1 MASELSCWRHPT
13 LSSRYLGPLMTR
25 KTTLPGVLCFRAQGY
40 GLLRAPVGVLRGPKA
55 CFFGDRTSCFLLLFL
70 VLINLFIYLLF
81 LLFLPSL
88 IKPVFGDLERSR
100 RSLLDIQ
107 KLDVTNNF
115 KVKAV
120 HESKELHVTVTSSR
134 WK

>member
-1 MASELSCWRHPT
+1 MEGPRPT
-13 LSSRYLGPLMTR
+13 SL
-25 KTTLPGVLCFRAQGY
+25 AQ
-40 GLLRAPVGVLRGPKA
+40 LLVM
-55 CFFGDRTSCFLLLFL
+55 SFLQLFL
-70 VLINLFIYLLF
+70 VLILFIYLLF

-88 IKPVFGDLERSR
+88 IKQIFGDLERPS

-107 KLDVTNNF
+107 KRDVTSNI

-120 HESKELHVTVTSSR
+120 HEFKEMYVTVTPSS